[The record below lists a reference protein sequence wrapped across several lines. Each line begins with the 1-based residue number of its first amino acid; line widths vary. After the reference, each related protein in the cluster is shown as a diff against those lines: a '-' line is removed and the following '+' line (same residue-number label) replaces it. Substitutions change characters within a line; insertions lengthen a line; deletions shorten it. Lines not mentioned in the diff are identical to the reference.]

1 MTALLSLA
9 LAGVLAGGPEITWEA
24 PERYL
29 EGSPYKVHLEV
40 TAPEGGATLVG
51 WLLTPAAFTVDGK
64 PLAEREDRGTVQLP
78 VGTTLTLDVDLGPL
92 LDVEGSFEL
101 AYAKEYLRSE
111 PIRVSMLRT
120 APGGIDFMTVPVE
133 ELSKYDVLLETNRG
147 DMLLGMWPDVAPNH
161 VRNFLDLSA
170 SGFYDGTLFHRVG
183 TNFMIQGGDPNT
195 REGHPSTWGS
205 GSGPRR
211 VKLETSDR
219 KHVKGVLSAART
231 MDPNSHSSQFFVMH
245 GTSPGLDNQYSAFG
259 KLISGMDTLDRIATC
274 EVGVRA
280 QDTTY
285 RPKNPQ
291 QIVKATVVFADE
303 E

>member
-1 MTALLSLA
+1 MMAIASLA
-9 LAGVLAGGPEITWEA
+9 LAGVLAGGPDITWEA
-24 PERYL
+24 PERYVQGGSYTVRL
-29 EGSPYKVHLEV
+29 EI

-51 WLLTPAAFTVDGK
+51 WLLTPAAFTVNGQ
-64 PLAEREDRGTVQLP
+64 PLAEREDRGTLQMPQGSVLS
-78 VGTTLTLDVDLGPL
+78 
-92 LDVEGSFEL
+92 LDVELGTLIEVGESFEL
-101 AYAKEYLRSE
+101 AYAKEYLRNE
-111 PIRVSMLRT
+111 PMTVSLLRT
-120 APGGIDFMTVPVE
+120 APKGIDYMTIPVDD
-133 ELSKYDVLLETNRG
+133 LSKYNVLMETNRG
-147 DMLLGMWPDVAPNH
+147 DMLLGFWPDVAPNH

-195 REGHPSTWGS
+195 RDGHPSTWGS
-205 GSGPRR
+205 GGGPRR
-211 VKLETSDR
+211 VKLEKSDR

-245 GTSPGLDNQYSAFG
+245 GTNPGLDNAYSAFG
-259 KLISGMDTLDRIATC
+259 KLISGFDTLDLIATC
-274 EVGVRA
+274 EAGVRS

-291 QIVKATVVFADE
+291 RIEKTIVVFAE